1 MRGNGCRILL
11 VEDEADS
18 REALAELLEVK
29 GFEVATAE
37 DGGVALRHL
46 ESGFDPD
53 VILTDLMM
61 PTVSGWQLHDKL
73 KQRLRWDSIPLVIL
87 CGMSEA
93 ERGTMTVDAAFQKPI
108 DALALV
114 TFVSELCGL

>member
-46 ESGFDPD
+46 ESGF
-53 VILTDLMM
+53 LMM